1 MAKSLAFRRLL
12 FRSNRFAEEL
22 HHITPDI
29 ALAAWDIA
37 IDEKD
42 EPVFIEVNTYYPNSI
57 NPQLLNGPFF
67 GEYTD
72 AVLDHTLRKTSR
84 CSVSLRLCQLL
95 PWSHRVFSNCVLR
108 FHRNGADSLSR

>member
-29 ALAAWDIA
+29 DLAAWDIA

-72 AVLDHTLRKTSR
+72 AVLDHTRSEEHTSELQSR
-84 CSVSLRLCQLL
+84 GHIVCRLL
-95 PWSHRVFSNCVLR
+95 PEQTK
-108 FHRNGADSLSR
+108 